1 MPEGLQSW
9 LPRQEILTYEE
20 VLDVVGVAV
29 ELGFR
34 KFRITGGEPLVRLNA
49 LEFIE
54 RLGAVPGIASL
65 GLSTNGTLLAPI
77 AERLRAAGVQAVN
90 ISLDTLDP
98 AEYRRLAR
106 WELAD
111 CLAGIEAAI
120 GAGFPAVKLNAVLM
134 RGSSESQLLPLIRFA
149 HERGAVVRFIELM
162 PVSRSEVLGPETFLS
177 VEEARQRILEH
188 TTLELLDVRLGHGPA
203 AYYRTGEGATVGFI
217 GAMSNL
223 HFCDAC
229 NKIRLT
235 SDGKIRPCLG
245 SHLEFDLRP
254 ALRGGGGREA
264 VAEVFGRALG
274 LKPAEHDFRGQY
286 QPGRSMTAIG
296 G

>member
-1 MPEGLQSW
+1 
-9 LPRQEILTYEE
+9 
-20 VLDVVGVAV
+20 
-29 ELGFR
+29 
-34 KFRITGGEPLVRLNA
+34 
-49 LEFIE
+49 
-54 RLGAVPGIASL
+54 
-65 GLSTNGTLLAPI
+65 
-77 AERLRAAGVQAVN
+77 
-90 ISLDTLDP
+90 
-98 AEYRRLAR
+98 
-106 WELAD
+106 
-111 CLAGIEAAI
+111 
-120 GAGFPAVKLNAVLM
+120 
-134 RGSSESQLLPLIRFA
+134 
-149 HERGAVVRFIELM
+149 LM
-162 PVSRSEVLGPETFLS
+162 PVSRTEVLRPETFLS
-177 VEEARQRILEH
+177 VEEVRNMLRAE

-235 SDGKIRPCLG
+235 ADGKIRPCLG

-264 VAEVFGRALG
+264 VVEVFRRALG

-286 QPGRSMTAIG
+286 HPGRTMTAIG